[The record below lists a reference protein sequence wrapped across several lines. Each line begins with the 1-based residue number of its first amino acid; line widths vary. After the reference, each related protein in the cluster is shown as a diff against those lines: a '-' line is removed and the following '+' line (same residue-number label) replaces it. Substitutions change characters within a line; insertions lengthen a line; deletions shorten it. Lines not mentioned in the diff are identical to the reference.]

1 MLSEQ
6 KLNPAQQ
13 EAIEYTEGPLLILAG
28 AGSGKT
34 RTLTHRIAH
43 LISEKSVSPQNILA
57 VTFTNKAAG
66 EMRSRVLK
74 LLGRN
79 QDDRNFLPFLGTF
92 HSVCVRILRTEA
104 KNLGFSSSFVIFDD
118 SDSLSAVKQSMR
130 QLQISEKQY
139 SPRLLKNLISSAKNE
154 LIGTD
159 EYKNMASGPAQ
170 EAAAKV
176 YGLYQ
181 HILREAQAFDFDDLL
196 LETVSIFNKHQ
207 EVLKRWQERFHYIL
221 IDEYQDT
228 NAVQYQFAKLL
239 AAKHKNI
246 CVVGDDWQ
254 SIYSWRGANFRNI
267 LDFEKDYPNTKVVK
281 LEQNYRS
288 TKQILEAAQ
297 KVIHANRNRS
307 DKELWTDNARG
318 SKVAVHQTASEV
330 QEAELVVKSIED
342 ARTSGRHY
350 WDFAVLYRTNAQS
363 RSLEEAF
370 IRYGIPYKVVGGVR
384 FYERKEVKD
393 MLAYLRLVTQPEDVV
408 SFRRIVNV
416 PTRGLGETSLEKF
429 LNWRRE
435 YALPLSQALE
445 KAREIPGL
453 TPRATN
459 SLINFSQLIRGL
471 RKDAE
476 RLNLPDLIELI
487 SKRTGYMD
495 FLNDGSIPAA
505 ERIENVQELV
515 SVASEYESVGA
526 NGFLEEVALIA
537 DVDSY
542 DTTADAVTLMTLHA
556 AKGLEFP
563 VVFLV
568 GLEEGVFPHSGSFMD
583 PDQMEEERRL
593 MYVGMTRAMEELH
606 LVHASSRMLY
616 GRTMHNPPAR
626 FVAEI
631 SDNSQVVS
639 EPTIAFGG
647 VTNQPEMPKVTVVEG
662 DSVRHPTFG
671 NGIVVTVEED
681 VVTVAFS
688 KIGTKQLSAAYAP
701 LERI

>member
-1 MLSEQ
+1 MELL
-6 KLNPAQQ
+6 KNLNPAQQ
-13 EAIEYTEGPLLILAG
+13 EAIANTEGPLLILAG

-34 RTLTHRIAH
+34 RTLTHRIAY
-43 LISEKSVSPQNILA
+43 LISEKKVSPQNILA

-66 EMRSRVLK
+66 EMRTRVLK
-74 LLGRN
+74 LLGRSSE
-79 QDDRNFLPFLGTF
+79 DRNFLPFLGTF
-92 HSVCVRILRTEA
+92 HSICVRILRFEA

-154 LIGTD
+154 LIGAE

-176 YGLYQ
+176 YRLYQ
-181 HILREAQAFDFDDLL
+181 NILREAQAFDFDDLL
-196 LETVSIFNKHQ
+196 LETVSIFKRNP

-239 AAKHKNI
+239 AVKHKNI

-307 DKELWTDNARG
+307 DKELWTDNAQG

-330 QEAELVVKSIED
+330 QEAELVVRSIED
-342 ARTSGRHY
+342 ARSTGRHY

-393 MLAYLRLVTQPEDVV
+393 MLAYLRLVTQAEDIV
-408 SFRRIVNV
+408 SFRRIINI
-416 PTRGLGETSLEKF
+416 PTRGLGDTSLEKF

-435 YALPLSQALE
+435 HSLTLAQALAE
-445 KAREIPGL
+445 ARQVPGL
-453 TPRATN
+453 TPRAATA
-459 SLINFSQLIRGL
+459 LVNFSQLISGL
-471 RKDAE
+471 RNDSE

-487 SKRTGYMD
+487 SKRTGYID
-495 FLNDGSIPAA
+495 YLNDGSISAA

-515 SVASEYESVGA
+515 SVAKEYESVGA

-568 GLEEGVFPHSGSFMD
+568 GMEEGVFPHSGSFMD
-583 PDQMEEERRL
+583 PEQMEEERRL

-616 GRTMHNPPAR
+616 GRTMNNPPAR
-626 FVAEI
+626 FIAEI
-631 SDNSQVVS
+631 SENSQLANEPAISFGGIS
-639 EPTIAFGG
+639 EPS
-647 VTNQPEMPKVTVVEG
+647 EMPKVTVVEG

-671 NGIVVTVEED
+671 NGIVVTVDED

-688 KIGTKQLSAAYAP
+688 KIGTKQLSTAYAP
-701 LERI
+701 LEKL